1 MSDDAKKP
9 ERQQEGKLNI
19 ELNEEIAEGI
29 YSNLAIISHSNSEF
43 VFDFIK
49 VMPGLPKAKVK
60 SRIMMTPEHA
70 KRLMRALQDNLA
82 KFEAQHGGVKDAE
95 SPHFPMNFGGPQ
107 GEA

>member
-1 MSDDAKKP
+1 MSDEAKKP
-9 ERQQEGKLNI
+9 EGQQEGKLNI
-19 ELNEEIAEGI
+19 ELNEDIAEGI

-82 KFEAQHGGVKDAE
+82 KFEQQHGGVKDAE
-95 SPHFPMNFGGPQ
+95 SPQFPMNFGGPQ